1 MFVDRENDILLVGD
15 DPWQY
20 VHAELSSF
28 CVYKFIWSELSFSM
42 IIVGPSCF
50 SREFVNSVWCIKILS
65 PQDVQQMVR
74 GGGDLLSTPGARM
87 LQSSAC
93 DDYSASHDMQNL
105 TGSIA
110 PVVPLDY

>member
-1 MFVDRENDILLVGD
+1 M
-15 DPWQY
+15 
-20 VHAELSSF
+20 
-28 CVYKFIWSELSFSM
+28 
-42 IIVGPSCF
+42 IVGCTF

-74 GGGDLLSTPGARM
+74 GGDNLLSAPGATM
-87 LQSSAC
+87 LQSSVAC
-93 DDYSASHDMQNL
+93 EDYSAGHHSMQNL

>member
-1 MFVDRENDILLVGD
+1 V
-15 DPWQY
+15 
-20 VHAELSSF
+20 
-28 CVYKFIWSELSFSM
+28 
-42 IIVGPSCF
+42 IIVGPHVF

-87 LQSSAC
+87 LQSSVC
-93 DDYSASHDMQNL
+93 DDYSAGHDMQNL
-105 TGSIA
+105 TSSIA

>member
-1 MFVDRENDILLVGD
+1 
-15 DPWQY
+15 
-20 VHAELSSF
+20 
-28 CVYKFIWSELSFSM
+28 M
-42 IIVGPSCF
+42 IFGCTF

-74 GGGDLLSTPGARM
+74 GGDGLLSTPGATM
-87 LQSSAC
+87 LQGNAC

>member
-1 MFVDRENDILLVGD
+1 VAVRACRTIFLVL
-15 DPWQY
+15 
-20 VHAELSSF
+20 H
-28 CVYKFIWSELSFSM
+28 KFIWSEIPFSVT
-42 IIVGPSCF
+42 IVGLGPMFF

-74 GGGDLLSTPGARM
+74 GGGDLLSTTGVRT
-87 LQSSAC
+87 LQGSVC
-93 DDYSASHDMQNL
+93 DDYSAGHDMQNL